1 MVTYIRGNF
10 HLRPNKIV
18 GVNCQK
24 YFAKEDIM
32 GLVKKVKEW
41 FEHTGERNYDEYE
54 EDVIGEYEYTNYGSD
69 VRHINEGRKG
79 DTVAITPRKSIAKQE
94 EPQQSSVAGFVAPKL
109 ELVTSTPKN
118 LEDAAAVADLHK
130 QGKTVLICLADIPF
144 EESVR
149 IVDFLSG
156 VIYNSGGDIKQQTKN
171 RNFIV
176 APKGVDITEHH
187 QEQLKQSGVN
197 KKLFSRVR

>member
-1 MVTYIRGNF
+1 
-10 HLRPNKIV
+10 
-18 GVNCQK
+18 
-24 YFAKEDIM
+24 M